1 MTYYACYVEE
11 LIAPL
16 LLRQLPAGNAVCC
29 ATHQCGKVTCDATE
43 SSCQWLESVKSQ
55 ITAIAIG
62 NGALKWNTVKSFYCS
77 NHLPTLAQS
86 LFATLA
92 VVAASCVRAWS
103 SISWEHACLALYCQR
118 AQRINA
124 CQHAQRA
131 NSCSPL
137 GHHRRSPR
145 RATRP
150 FHFLYMSYHFYVC
163 SLHASTF
170 PSYSGRGREH
180 DSTDHASAAR
190 MRAQR
195 IRDHYEDG
203 SAT

>member
-29 ATHQCGKVTCDATE
+29 ATHQCGKATCDATE

-62 NGALKWNTVKSFYCS
+62 NGALKWNTLKAFYCS

-86 LFATLA
+86 LFATSA
-92 VVAASCVRAWS
+92 VVAASFVRACS
-103 SISWEHACLALYCQR
+103 SIFWEHACLALYCQR

-131 NSCSPL
+131 NARQAPSISHISLTTSMFLTCMLPL
-137 GHHRRSPR
+137 FLRL
-145 RATRP
+145 RAI
-150 FHFLYMSYHFYVC
+150 HF
-163 SLHASTF
+163 
-170 PSYSGRGREH
+170 
-180 DSTDHASAAR
+180 AR
-190 MRAQR
+190 TAK
-195 IRDHYEDG
+195 
-203 SAT
+203 A